1 MHLKII
7 LLIPYPMNKLLFI
20 YKFLTK
26 KHDSQKINW
35 SFIFPFIGVIFG
47 SIIIS
52 LTVAIMEGM
61 ENSIFYKLEQLSYPA
76 RLVNV
81 LPENVKD
88 IKGVVN
94 EDNINK
100 SLKEKVVISSDIDFR
115 VVNMLGLE
123 DYEKFT
129 NEVLKSHIIDF
140 AKIKSSNNIYLGKN
154 LASRLNLAAGDS
166 AYISNSKSINIFTGI
181 PNTIQVV
188 IAGIFDINLID
199 YNQNYIYS
207 SYNLINKLIQPESYD
222 ILLNKELDLIS
233 ISLIKK
239 INNKISYYKWNDD
252 YQSFIS
258 AMKLEKI
265 IYSLIGFL
273 IILIAA
279 FTLMSMMSLSVMKK
293 IPQLGILMS
302 IGIKKHQIKYIF
314 LFQSIITG
322 VIGSLVGIII
332 SQSIIFYDKKY
343 QLIEIFFEDQMFF
356 DFPLILTNMNIL
368 LIFLLSLIILIL
380 SGLYP
385 AIKAST
391 INFLARSYHFI
402 HFTVTLL
409 ITRVLLS

>member
-35 SFIFPFIGVIFG
+35 SFVFPFIGVVFG

-61 ENSIFYKLEQLSYPA
+61 EHSIFYKLEQLSYPA

-81 LPENVKD
+81 LPENVND
-88 IKGVVN
+88 IKSVVS
-94 EDNINK
+94 EENINK
-100 SLKEKVVISSDIDFR
+100 SLKEKVVISSEIDFR
-115 VVNMLGLE
+115 VVNMVGLE

-129 NEVLKSHIIDF
+129 NKVLKSHIIDF

-154 LASRLNLAAGDS
+154 LASRLNLSAGDS

-222 ILLNKELDLIS
+222 ILLNKELDHIS

-252 YQSFIS
+252 YKSFIS

-322 VIGSLVGIII
+322 VLGSILGIII

-343 QLIEIFFEDQMFF
+343 QLIKMIFDDQMFF
-356 DFPLILTNMNIL
+356 DFPLILTDMNIL
-368 LIFLLSLIILIL
+368 LIFLFSLIILIF

-385 AIKAST
+385 AIKASN
-391 INFLARSYHFI
+391 IN
-402 HFTVTLL
+402 L
-409 ITRVLLS
+409 IQSIGYKK

>member
-88 IKGVVN
+88 IKGVIN

-385 AIKAST
+385 AIKASN
-391 INFLARSYHFI
+391 IN
-402 HFTVTLL
+402 L
-409 ITRVLLS
+409 IQSIGYKK

>member
-1 MHLKII
+1 
-7 LLIPYPMNKLLFI
+7 MNKLLFI
-20 YKFLTK
+20 YKFITK

-88 IKGVVN
+88 IKSVVN

-222 ILLNKELDLIS
+222 ILLKKELDLIS
-233 ISLIKK
+233 VSLIKK

-385 AIKAST
+385 AIKASN
-391 INFLARSYHFI
+391 IN
-402 HFTVTLL
+402 L
-409 ITRVLLS
+409 IQSIGYKK

>member
-7 LLIPYPMNKLLFI
+7 LLIPYLMNKLLFI

-61 ENSIFYKLEQLSYPA
+61 EHSIFYKLEQLSYPA

-81 LPENVKD
+81 LPENVND
-88 IKGVVN
+88 IKSVVSG
-94 EDNINK
+94 ENINK

-140 AKIKSSNNIYLGKN
+140 AKIKSSNNIYIGKN
-154 LASRLNLAAGDS
+154 LASRLNLSAGDS

-188 IAGIFDINLID
+188 IAGIFNINLID

-222 ILLNKELDLIS
+222 VLLNKELDHIS

-322 VIGSLVGIII
+322 VLGSIVGIII

-343 QLIEIFFEDQMFF
+343 QLIKMIFEDQMFF
-356 DFPLILTNMNIL
+356 DFPLILTDTNIF

-385 AIKAST
+385 AIKASN
-391 INFLARSYHFI
+391 IN
-402 HFTVTLL
+402 L
-409 ITRVLLS
+409 IQSIGYKK

>member
-7 LLIPYPMNKLLFI
+7 LLIPCPMNKLLFI

-26 KHDSQKINW
+26 KHNSQKINW
-35 SFIFPFIGVIFG
+35 SFIFPFVGVILG
-47 SIIIS
+47 STIIS

-81 LPENVKD
+81 LPENVND
-88 IKGVVN
+88 IKSVVS
-94 EDNINK
+94 EKNINK
-100 SLKEKVVISSDIDFR
+100 SLKEKVVISSEIDFR
-115 VVNMLGLE
+115 VVNMVGLE

-129 NEVLKSHIIDF
+129 NKVLKSHIIDF
-140 AKIKSSNNIYLGKN
+140 AKIKSSNNIYIGKN

-222 ILLNKELDLIS
+222 ILLNKELDHIS

-252 YQSFIS
+252 YLSFIS

-293 IPQLGILMS
+293 LPQLGILMS

-322 VIGSLVGIII
+322 VLGSLVGIII

-343 QLIEIFFEDQMFF
+343 KLIKMIFEDQMFF
-356 DFPLILTNMNIL
+356 DFPLILTDMNIL

-385 AIKAST
+385 AIKASN
-391 INFLARSYHFI
+391 IN
-402 HFTVTLL
+402 L
-409 ITRVLLS
+409 IQSIGYKK

>member
-35 SFIFPFIGVIFG
+35 SFVFPFIGVVFG

-61 ENSIFYKLEQLSYPA
+61 EHSIFYKLEQLSYPA

-81 LPENVKD
+81 LPENVND
-88 IKGVVN
+88 IKSVVS
-94 EDNINK
+94 EENINK
-100 SLKEKVVISSDIDFR
+100 SLKEKVVISSEIDFR
-115 VVNMLGLE
+115 VVNMVGLE

-129 NEVLKSHIIDF
+129 NKVLKSHIIDF

-154 LASRLNLAAGDS
+154 LASRLNLSAGDS

-181 PNTIQVV
+181 PSTIQVV
-188 IAGIFDINLID
+188 IAGIFDINLIN

-222 ILLNKELDLIS
+222 ILLNKELDHIS

-252 YQSFIS
+252 YKSFIS

-322 VIGSLVGIII
+322 VLGSILGIII

-343 QLIEIFFEDQMFF
+343 QLIKMIFDDQMFF
-356 DFPLILTNMNIL
+356 DFPLILTDMNIL
-368 LIFLLSLIILIL
+368 LIFLFSLIILIF

-385 AIKAST
+385 AIKASN
-391 INFLARSYHFI
+391 IN
-402 HFTVTLL
+402 L
-409 ITRVLLS
+409 IQSIGYKK

>member
-1 MHLKII
+1 
-7 LLIPYPMNKLLFI
+7 MNKLLFI

-81 LPENVKD
+81 LPENVND
-88 IKGVVN
+88 IKSVVS

-100 SLKEKVVISSDIDFR
+100 SLKEKVVISSEIDFR

-129 NEVLKSHIIDF
+129 NEVLKRHIIDF
-140 AKIKSSNNIYLGKN
+140 AKIKSSNNIYIGKN
-154 LASRLNLAAGDS
+154 LASRLNLSAGDS

-188 IAGIFDINLID
+188 IAGIFNINLID

-222 ILLNKELDLIS
+222 ILLNKELDHIS

-322 VIGSLVGIII
+322 VLGSIVGIII

-343 QLIEIFFEDQMFF
+343 QLIKMIFEDQMFF
-356 DFPLILTNMNIL
+356 DFPLILTDTNIF

-385 AIKAST
+385 AIKASN
-391 INFLARSYHFI
+391 IN
-402 HFTVTLL
+402 L
-409 ITRVLLS
+409 IQSIGYKK

>member
-35 SFIFPFIGVIFG
+35 SFVFPFIGVVFG

-61 ENSIFYKLEQLSYPA
+61 EHSIFYKLEQLSYPA

-81 LPENVKD
+81 LPENVND
-88 IKGVVN
+88 IKSVVS
-94 EDNINK
+94 EENINK
-100 SLKEKVVISSDIDFR
+100 SLKEKVVISSEIDFR
-115 VVNMLGLE
+115 VVNMVGLE

-129 NEVLKSHIIDF
+129 NKVLKSHIIDF

-154 LASRLNLAAGDS
+154 LASRLNLSAGDS

-188 IAGIFDINLID
+188 IAGIFDINLIN

-222 ILLNKELDLIS
+222 ILLNKELDHIS

-252 YQSFIS
+252 YKSFIS

-322 VIGSLVGIII
+322 VLGSILGIII

-343 QLIEIFFEDQMFF
+343 QLIKMIFDDQMFF
-356 DFPLILTNMNIL
+356 DFPLILTDMNIL
-368 LIFLLSLIILIL
+368 LIFLFSLIILIF

-385 AIKAST
+385 AIKASN
-391 INFLARSYHFI
+391 IN
-402 HFTVTLL
+402 L
-409 ITRVLLS
+409 IQSIGYKK

>member
-1 MHLKII
+1 
-7 LLIPYPMNKLLFI
+7 MNKLLFI

-35 SFIFPFIGVIFG
+35 SFIFPFIGVVFG

-61 ENSIFYKLEQLSYPA
+61 EHSIFYKLEQLSYPA

-81 LPENVKD
+81 LPENVND
-88 IKGVVN
+88 IKSVVSEN
-94 EDNINK
+94 NINK
-100 SLKEKVVISSDIDFR
+100 SLKEKVVISSEIDFR

-129 NEVLKSHIIDF
+129 NEVLKSHIIDS
-140 AKIKSSNNIYLGKN
+140 AKIKSLNNIYLGKN
-154 LASRLNLAAGDS
+154 LASRLHLSAGDS
-166 AYISNSKSINIFTGI
+166 VYISNSKSINIFTGI

-222 ILLNKELDLIS
+222 VLLNKELDHIS

-239 INNKISYYKWNDD
+239 INNNISYYKWNDD

-258 AMKLEKI
+258 AMKLEKV

-302 IGIKKHQIKYIF
+302 IGMKKHQIKYIF

-322 VIGSLVGIII
+322 VLGSLLGVFI
-332 SQSIIFYDKKY
+332 SQSIIFYDKEY
-343 QLIEIFFEDQMFF
+343 QIIKMIFEDQIFF
-356 DFPLILTNMNIL
+356 DFPLILTDMNIL
-368 LIFLLSLIILIL
+368 LIFLFSLIILIF

-385 AIKAST
+385 AIKASN
-391 INFLARSYHFI
+391 IN
-402 HFTVTLL
+402 L
-409 ITRVLLS
+409 IQSIGYKK

>member
-88 IKGVVN
+88 IKSVVN

-222 ILLNKELDLIS
+222 ILLKKELDLIS
-233 ISLIKK
+233 VSLIKK

-385 AIKAST
+385 AIKASN
-391 INFLARSYHFI
+391 IN
-402 HFTVTLL
+402 L
-409 ITRVLLS
+409 IQSIGYKK

>member
-1 MHLKII
+1 MRLKII
-7 LLIPYPMNKLLFI
+7 LFIPYPMNKLLFI

-76 RLVNV
+76 RLVDV
-81 LPENVKD
+81 LPENVND
-88 IKGVVN
+88 IKRVVN

-100 SLKEKVVISSDIDFR
+100 SLKEKVVISSEIDFR

-129 NEVLKSHIIDF
+129 NEVLKNHIIDF

-154 LASRLNLAAGDS
+154 LASRLNLSAGDS

-222 ILLNKELDLIS
+222 VLLNKELDHIS
-233 ISLIKK
+233 VSLIKT

-252 YQSFIS
+252 YESFIS

-293 IPQLGILMS
+293 LPQLGILMS

-322 VIGSLVGIII
+322 VLGSILGIII
-332 SQSIIFYDKKY
+332 SQSIIIYDKKY
-343 QLIEIFFEDQMFF
+343 QLIKMIFEDQIFF
-356 DFPLILTNMNIL
+356 DFPLILTEMNIL

-385 AIKAST
+385 AIKASN
-391 INFLARSYHFI
+391 IN
-402 HFTVTLL
+402 L
-409 ITRVLLS
+409 IQSIGYKK

>member
-1 MHLKII
+1 
-7 LLIPYPMNKLLFI
+7 MNKLLFI

-88 IKGVVN
+88 IKSVVN

-222 ILLNKELDLIS
+222 ILLKKELDLIS
-233 ISLIKK
+233 VSLIKK

-385 AIKAST
+385 AIKASN
-391 INFLARSYHFI
+391 IN
-402 HFTVTLL
+402 L
-409 ITRVLLS
+409 IQSIGYKK

>member
-1 MHLKII
+1 MRLKII
-7 LLIPYPMNKLLFI
+7 LFIPCPMNKLLFI

-61 ENSIFYKLEQLSYPA
+61 EHSIFYKLEQLSYPA
-76 RLVNV
+76 KLVNV
-81 LPENVKD
+81 LPENVND
-88 IKGVVN
+88 IKSVVS

-154 LASRLNLAAGDS
+154 LASRLNLSAGDS

-222 ILLNKELDLIS
+222 VLLNKELDHIS

-302 IGIKKHQIKYIF
+302 IGIKKNQIKYIF

-385 AIKAST
+385 AIKASN
-391 INFLARSYHFI
+391 IN
-402 HFTVTLL
+402 L
-409 ITRVLLS
+409 IQSIGYKK

>member
-385 AIKAST
+385 AIKASN
-391 INFLARSYHFI
+391 IN
-402 HFTVTLL
+402 L
-409 ITRVLLS
+409 IQSIGYKK

>member
-35 SFIFPFIGVIFG
+35 SFVFPFIGVVFG

-61 ENSIFYKLEQLSYPA
+61 EHSIFYKLEQLSYPA

-81 LPENVKD
+81 LPENVND
-88 IKGVVN
+88 IKSVVS
-94 EDNINK
+94 EENINK
-100 SLKEKVVISSDIDFR
+100 SLKEKVVISSEIDFR
-115 VVNMLGLE
+115 VVNMVGLE

-129 NEVLKSHIIDF
+129 NKVLKSHIIDF

-154 LASRLNLAAGDS
+154 LASRLNLSAGDS

-181 PNTIQVV
+181 PSTIQVV

-222 ILLNKELDLIS
+222 ILLNKELDHIS

-252 YQSFIS
+252 YKSFIS

-322 VIGSLVGIII
+322 VLGSILGIII

-343 QLIEIFFEDQMFF
+343 QLIKMIFDDQMFF
-356 DFPLILTNMNIL
+356 DFPLILTDMNIL
-368 LIFLLSLIILIL
+368 LIFLFSLIILIF

-385 AIKAST
+385 AIKASN
-391 INFLARSYHFI
+391 IN
-402 HFTVTLL
+402 L
-409 ITRVLLS
+409 IQSIGYKK